1 MRFSFLPTVITAAVL
16 SFSSMTLQA
25 QNVAIVNGKAVPK
38 TRLNML
44 AAQVERSGRSVTPDM
59 EQQLREE
66 VIMREIFMQEA

>member
-16 SFSSMTLQA
+16 SFSSMALHA

-44 AAQVERSGRSVTPDM
+44 ASQLERSGRPVTPEM

-66 VIMREIFMQEA
+66 VIMREIFVQ